1 VSDWVCG
8 RCKSIN
14 RERAATCYSCGGI
27 RGATQLQPNTMA
39 PGRSPEANASAS
51 VAGASAAGAGVGV
64 GAGAAT
70 MSGVATAGL
79 GDTTGFAIADVTM
92 PEPKAALPAGPAH
105 LIGGVVGGAI
115 GAVAAAGIWYG
126 VVAAT
131 GWQVGLVAVAVGFV
145 VGQAVVF
152 GARGRGSVLLVPVSV
167 AFTLL
172 SLVAS
177 EYLIAR
183 HFLGIEA
190 AAMGIS
196 LAEAETFLPPV
207 DLLRISLESSPITL
221 LFWAIAGYQ
230 AFAIPMRALTRGT

>member
-1 VSDWVCG
+1 MSDWVCG

-27 RGATQLQPNTMA
+27 RGATQLQPNAMA
-39 PGRSPEANASAS
+39 PGHSADTNATAT
-51 VAGASAAGAGVGV
+51 AAGADIGV

-70 MSGVATAGL
+70 MSGVVGTGL
-79 GDTTGFAIADVTM
+79 GDTTGFAVADVTM

-152 GARGRGSVLLVPVSV
+152 GAGGRGSVLLVPVSV

>member
-1 VSDWVCG
+1 MSDWVCG

-39 PGRSPEANASAS
+39 PGRSPDTSASAT
-51 VAGASAAGAGVGV
+51 AAGAGVGV

-79 GDTTGFAIADVTM
+79 GDSTGFAIADVTM
-92 PEPKAALPAGPAH
+92 PEPRTALPAGPAH

-152 GARGRGSVLLVPVSV
+152 GAGGRGSVLLVPVSL

-190 AAMGIS
+190 AELGIS
-196 LAEAETFLPPV
+196 LAEAEAFLPPV

-230 AFAIPMRALTRGT
+230 AVVIPLRAVTRGR

>member
-1 VSDWVCG
+1 MSDWVCG

-39 PGRSPEANASAS
+39 PGRSPDTNASAT
-51 VAGASAAGAGVGV
+51 AAGAGVGV

-92 PEPKAALPAGPAH
+92 PEPKPALPAGPAH
-105 LIGGVVGGAI
+105 MVGGVLGGAI

-131 GWQVGLVAVAVGFV
+131 EWQIGLVAVAVGFV
-145 VGQAVVF
+145 VGHAVVF
-152 GARGRGSVLLVPVSV
+152 GAGGRGSVLLVPVSV

-183 HFLGIEA
+183 HFLGITA
-190 AAMGIS
+190 AQMGIT
-196 LAEAETFLPPV
+196 LAEAETFFPPV

-230 AFAIPMRALTRGT
+230 AFAIPMRALTRGS